1 MRTSA
6 ASGPTLV
13 LASSS
18 PRRQELIARLGLPV
32 VIMPSLTDEDTP
44 DHWTPSQ
51 IVEGLSL
58 RKALAVSEKLHPE
71 TDAAS
76 IVVGSDTIVVLDG
89 TPMGKPRDAED
100 AEAMLAQL
108 SGQAHE
114 VYTGVTCVRVAD
126 GKTATSH
133 LVTKVRMRQLTREQI
148 ARYVASGEPM
158 DKAGAYGVQGLGSL
172 LVESI
177 EGCFFNVV
185 GLPVSHLAVQL
196 EQFGVT
202 IP

>member
-18 PRRQELIARLGLPV
+18 PRRQELIARLGLPIAV
-32 VIMPSLTDEDTP
+32 VSSLTDEETP

-58 RKALAVSEKLHPE
+58 RKALAVSEKL
-71 TDAAS
+71 
-76 IVVGSDTIVVLDG
+76 
-89 TPMGKPRDAED
+89 
-100 AEAMLAQL
+100 
-108 SGQAHE
+108 
-114 VYTGVTCVRVAD
+114 
-126 GKTATSH
+126 
-133 LVTKVRMRQLTREQI
+133 EQI
-148 ARYVASGEPM
+148 ARYVASREPM

-185 GLPVSHLAVQL
+185 GLPVSHHAVQL
-196 EQFGVT
+196 GHYGVT